1 MAMKSTGAQP
11 FDPSLAD
18 AGASLQVQPRT
29 PSSSL
34 VTSPARLK
42 RAAGDAVRRCGKA
55 VKACAV
61 GERKGAL
68 TLRKVASCASVN
80 SDSTSSRRPTA
91 REERV

>member
-42 RAAGDAVRRCGKA
+42 RAALWG
-55 VKACAV
+55 
-61 GERKGAL
+61 
-68 TLRKVASCASVN
+68 
-80 SDSTSSRRPTA
+80 
-91 REERV
+91 